1 MDIDPRGVELIHSEG
16 GGGVG
21 CCLSVCSFNDGSFIS
36 AELAVFHEERD
47 AVRKDG
53 LLGRRRQLK
62 LCLQETQRSIKG
74 TANGIFAARR
84 HQTGAGKSPFEAFL
98 LLPVS
103 FSRRRGGEST

>member
-1 MDIDPRGVELIHSEG
+1 MDIDPRGAELIHSEG

-36 AELAVFHEERD
+36 AGLAVFHEERD
-47 AVRKDG
+47 AVWKDG

-62 LCLQETQRSIKG
+62 LCLLETQRSIKG
-74 TANGIFAARR
+74 TANGIFAVR
-84 HQTGAGKSPFEAFL
+84 QTGAGKSPFEAFL

-103 FSRRRGGEST
+103 FSSRCGSEST